1 MNDLGLDKEE
11 VKEIK
16 EVIERYV
23 EIEAAYIFGS
33 RAKGNYKRGSDI
45 DIAVKGKNITIDT
58 IASLLNK
65 LEEETTLPYFFDV
78 IHYDTCSTKEL
89 VEHID
94 RVGVCIYKKGGPKC

>member
-16 EVIERYV
+16 EVIEKYAEV
-23 EIEAAYIFGS
+23 ETAYIFGS

-94 RVGVCIYKKGGPKC
+94 RVGVCIYKKGGLKC